1 MKILFSFE
9 SSRMPV
15 RSITLINW
23 LIHRGHTVHILYEES
38 VGHEPM
44 SYCEFNRTDISMN
57 HVRIIKL
64 SKIKHSKICKVHPND
79 TIKNFDFKEN
89 NDKKN

>member
-44 SYCEFNRTDISMN
+44 SYCGFNRTDISMN

-64 SKIKHSKICKVHPND
+64 SKIIPINLRIRIRYVEMRWK
-79 TIKNFDFKEN
+79 
-89 NDKKN
+89 